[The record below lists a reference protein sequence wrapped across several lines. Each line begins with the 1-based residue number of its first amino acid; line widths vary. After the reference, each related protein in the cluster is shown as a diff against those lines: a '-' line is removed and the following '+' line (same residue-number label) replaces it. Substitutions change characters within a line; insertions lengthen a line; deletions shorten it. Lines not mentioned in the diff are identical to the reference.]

1 MSSTSSERQMNGV
14 LGTKVG
20 MTQVFDEANRIV
32 PVTVV
37 KAGPCVVTQVRT
49 PSTDGYN
56 AVQLAF
62 GAVDPRKVNKPETG
76 HFAKAGITPRRHLV
90 ELRTSDASSYEVGQE
105 VTAEVFGAGTVVDV
119 SGTTKGKGTAGVMK
133 RHGFHGLGAS
143 HGTQRKHRSPGSI
156 GGCATPGR
164 VFKGVRMAGR
174 MGHERTTVL
183 GLTVHKVDAENGL
196 LLIKGAVPGPNGGLV
211 MVRTAVKADLAKGG
225 VSR

>member
-1 MSSTSSERQMNGV
+1 MNGV

-105 VTAEVFGAGTVVDV
+105 VSAEVFGAGAVVDV
-119 SGTTKGKGTAGVMK
+119 SGTTKGKGTGRRAPSAVAPP
-133 RHGFHGLGAS
+133 RRAS
-143 HGTQRKHRSPGSI
+143 SRARAWPAAW
-156 GGCATPGR
+156 ATSRPR
-164 VFKGVRMAGR
+164 R
-174 MGHERTTVL
+174 RT
-183 GLTVHKVDAENGL
+183 
-196 LLIKGAVPGPNGGLV
+196 
-211 MVRTAVKADLAKGG
+211 
-225 VSR
+225 